1 MKASTVHYV
10 NPSNSTPASPFTTRE
25 TAATNIQMAVNVA
38 TDTST
43 VLVTNGTYM
52 LSSQITVAKSITI
65 RSVNGPDVTIVDG
78 NNTAGCFHL
87 GHYSNVLSGFTI
99 TRGFTTL
106 PGGAVNCNGSQ
117 APVIENCIIV
127 GNVAANGGGIFYGS
141 IKNCSIISNGI
152 QPGDQQLYFRVDEP

>member
-1 MKASTVHYV
+1 MPVKASTVHFV
-10 NPSNSTPASPFTTRE
+10 NLSNSTPALPFTTRE
-25 TAATNIQMAVNVA
+25 TAATNIQTAVNVA

-43 VLVTNGTYM
+43 VLVTNGTYK

-87 GHYSNVLSGFTI
+87 GHYSNVLSGFT
-99 TRGFTTL
+99 TS

-117 APVIENCIIV
+117 TPVIENCIIV

-141 IKNCSIISNGI
+141 VNNCSIISNGI
-152 QPGDQQLYFRVDEP
+152 QPGDQQMYFWVEEP